1 MVTLFGEDE
10 EKAFIVGTVQ
20 AIFFENPSNFYKVVL
35 VNVTDTNTDYLEK
48 EIVVTGSFGQ
58 VQEEEP
64 YRFFGHFVDHPR
76 YGRQFQVD
84 SYQKKD
90 RLRLVGWLTIYQ
102 VTNFLAL
109 VNELLKKLL
118 KY

>member
-84 SYQKKD
+84 SYQQE
-90 RLRLVGWLTIYQ
+90 RPTSASGVVNYLS
-102 VTNFLAL
+102 NFLAL

>member
-1 MVTLFGEDE
+1 MVTLLVRTKKKPLLLGLY
-10 EKAFIVGTVQ
+10 KQ
-20 AIFFENPSNFYKVVL
+20 SFENPSNFYKVVL

-84 SYQKKD
+84 SYQQE
-90 RLRLVGWLTIYQ
+90 RPTSASGV
-102 VTNFLAL
+102 
-109 VNELLKKLL
+109 VNYLSSDKFPGIGKRTAEKLL